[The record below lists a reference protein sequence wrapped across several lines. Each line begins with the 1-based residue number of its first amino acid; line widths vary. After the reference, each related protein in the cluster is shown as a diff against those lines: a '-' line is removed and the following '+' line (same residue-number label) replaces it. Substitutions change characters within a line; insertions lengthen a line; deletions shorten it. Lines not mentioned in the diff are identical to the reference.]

1 MSPDRFDR
9 VVHTA
14 DGSAEPDRELT
25 PDAAGSAPDRSSR
38 YYAGDKLVR
47 YELVR
52 GGKVRTVRYFDRDWP
67 DPDLLAAHQA
77 DYGEA
82 PFEVLSAVEPGP
94 GGGKRRRIWSVRP
107 DGQLGEYD
115 DHTLDDDGEI
125 LAEERF
131 LPDGTLLARIE
142 YEYGNDGE
150 LSLTRE
156 LDAEGKVINEWE

>member
-14 DGSAEPDRELT
+14 DGAEPDRELT
-25 PDAAGSAPDRSSR
+25 PAEAESAPDRSSR
-38 YYAGDKLVR
+38 YYEGDRLAR

-52 GGKVRTVRYFDRDWP
+52 DGHVRTVRYFDRAWP
-67 DPDLLAAHQA
+67 DPDLLAAHQSE
-77 DYGEA
+77 YGEV
-82 PFEVLSAVEPGP
+82 PFEVLSVVEPVP
-94 GGGKRRRIWSVRP
+94 DGGKRRRIWSVRA

-131 LPDGTLLARIE
+131 LPDGTLLARTE
-142 YEYGNDGE
+142 YEYGDDGE

-156 LDAEGKVINEWE
+156 LDGDGNVMNEWE